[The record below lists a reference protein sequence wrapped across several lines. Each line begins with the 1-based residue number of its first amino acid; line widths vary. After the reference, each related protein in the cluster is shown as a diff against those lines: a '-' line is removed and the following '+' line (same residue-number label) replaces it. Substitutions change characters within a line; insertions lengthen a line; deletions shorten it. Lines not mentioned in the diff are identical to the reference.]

1 MFEIRYVTE
10 SDKAFWFT
18 LDEHFSEREFYLKF
32 RDKRGYI
39 ISVESKSVGIM
50 QIVTSDKIWG

>member
-1 MFEIRYVTE
+1 MFEVRYVTE

-18 LDEHFSEREFYLKF
+18 LDEHFNESEFNLKI

-39 ISVESKSVGIM
+39 ISVEKKTYLLFLSCLF
-50 QIVTSDKIWG
+50 QQR